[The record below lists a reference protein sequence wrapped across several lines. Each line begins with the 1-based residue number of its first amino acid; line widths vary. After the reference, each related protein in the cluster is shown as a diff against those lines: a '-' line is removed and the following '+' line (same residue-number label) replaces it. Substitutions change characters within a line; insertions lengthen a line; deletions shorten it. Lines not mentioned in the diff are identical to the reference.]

1 MSLQMAQFC
10 SFLWLSNIPLRLCTT
25 SSLSIHLFMDILV
38 GSISSLQF
46 SCSVVSDSLRPH
58 GPQHTRPPCPSPT
71 PRVYPNSCPLSWWCH
86 STISSSV
93 SLLCS
98 RPESFPAS
106 GSFTINQL
114 FTSSGQSIRVSASVS
129 TLPVRVDLVLD
140 TLVWAPC
147 SPRDTQESSPALQ
160 FESINSLS
168 HSLLYGPTLT
178 SIHEYWK
185 NHNFD

>member
-1 MSLQMAQFC
+1 METVTDLIFLGSKITADSDC
-10 SFLWLSNIPLRLCTT
+10 SHEIKRHLLLRRKAMTNLS
-25 SSLSIHLFMDILV
+25 SV
-38 GSISSLQF
+38 QF
-46 SCSVVSDSLRPH
+46 SHSDVSDCLGPH
-58 GPQHTRPPCPSPT
+58 GLQHARLPCPSLSPGLCS
-71 PRVYPNSCPLSWWCH
+71 NSCPLSWWCH

-93 SLLCS
+93 NAFFSC
-98 RPESFPAS
+98 PQSFPAS
-106 GSFTINQL
+106 GSFTIHQL

-147 SPRDTQESSPALQ
+147 SPRDTQESSPAPQ

-185 NHNFD
+185 NHNFG